1 MTEPG
6 IMTTPEDE
14 ARAAVLAQYDLVVAQ
29 QAEYGWEPALLDASD
44 YLVIFVRI
52 AKWGGRTFV
61 MRLRCD
67 DYPEIAPELR
77 FVAPETFDAP
87 SEAAEPATEFYP
99 TGESVVAAGQRGPLP
114 VPCIKGH
121 RDYYA
126 GSPPWHGG
134 WTNPPAHDHSLY
146 QLVMNVRNAILDR
159 WS

>member
-1 MTEPG
+1 MSE
-6 IMTTPEDE
+6 TTASPEAE
-14 ARAAVLAQYDLVVAQ
+14 AKAAVIEQYTMVEQ
-29 QAEYGWEPALLDASD
+29 QQEEYGWEPALLDVGD
-44 YLVIFVRI
+44 YLVIFTRFS
-52 AKWGGRTFV
+52 KPGGRSFL

-77 FVAPETFDAP
+77 FVNPEVLEAPALET
-87 SEAAEPATEFYP
+87 EPAAEFYP
-99 TGESVVAAGQRGPLP
+99 TGESVVAAGERGALP

-126 GSPPWHGG
+126 GNPPWHGG
-134 WTNPPAHDHSLY
+134 WTDPPAHDHSLY

>member
-1 MTEPG
+1 MERDTLA
-6 IMTTPEDE
+6 TPEDE
-14 ARAAVLAQYDLVVAQ
+14 AKVVVRAQYDLVLAQ
-29 QAEYGWEPALLDASD
+29 QSEYNWETKLLDAGD
-44 YLVIFVRI
+44 YHVIFVRI
-52 AKWGGRTFV
+52 VKPEGRTFV

-77 FVAPETFDAP
+77 FLDPATFDYP
-87 SEAAEPATEFYP
+87 SEDAQPASEFYP
-99 TGESVVAAGQRGPLP
+99 TGESIVIDPNRGPLP
-114 VPCIKGH
+114 IPCIKGH

-126 GSPPWHGG
+126 ANWHGG

>member
-1 MTEPG
+1 MTDTGVTAE
-6 IMTTPEDE
+6 EE
-14 ARAAVLAQYDLVVAQ
+14 SKAAAVGQYSMVVAQ
-29 QAEYGWEPALLDASD
+29 QDEYGWEPKIIDVGD
-44 YLVIFVRI
+44 YVVIFVRI
-52 AKWGGRTFV
+52 RKPEGRTFV

-67 DYPEIAPELR
+67 DYPAIAPEMR
-77 FVAPETFDAP
+77 FVAPEVFGDPTESAVP
-87 SEAAEPATEFYP
+87 EARFYP
-99 TGESVVAAGQRGPLP
+99 AGESVVAAGERGPLP

-126 GSPPWHGG
+126 NGWHGG

>member
-1 MTEPG
+1 MTELAPS
-6 IMTTPEDE
+6 PEDE
-14 ARAAVLAQYDLVVAQ
+14 SKAAAFEQYAMVIAQ
-29 QAEYGWEPALLDASD
+29 QDEYGWEPKVIDTGD

-52 AKWGGRTFV
+52 AKPEGRTFL

-67 DYPEIAPELR
+67 DYPEVAPELR
-77 FVAPETFDAP
+77 FVDPKAFDDP
-87 SEAAEPATEFYP
+87 RVDDSPAAEFYP
-99 TGESVVAAGQRGPLP
+99 TGESIVAVRQRPGPLP

-126 GSPPWHGG
+126 DGWHTG
-134 WTNPPAHDHSLY
+134 WSNPPAHDHAMY

>member
-1 MTEPG
+1 MTD
-6 IMTTPEDE
+6 MVVTPEDE
-14 ARAAVLAQYDLVVAQ
+14 AKAAVREQYDMVVEQ
-29 QAEYGWEPALLDASD
+29 QDEYGWRSAITDAGD

-52 AKWGGRTFV
+52 EKPQGRTFV

-67 DYPEIAPELR
+67 DYPEQAPELR
-77 FVAPETFDAP
+77 FVAPAAFDRP
-87 SEAAEPATEFYP
+87 SEELQPAAEYYP
-99 TGESVVAAGQRGPLP
+99 SGDNMVNEPQRGNLP

-121 RDYYA
+121 RDYYIS
-126 GSPPWHGG
+126 GWHGG